1 MKIQEEILKRSEIFL
16 ALCKQNQIRKLYAFG
31 SSTNLKFNNEQSDID
46 LVVELNELDPV
57 EKGEKL
63 MNLWDQFEDFFQRK
77 VDLLTESSIINP
89 YLKKSID
96 STKILIYDGR
106 RQKILV

>member
-1 MKIQEEILKRSEIFL
+1 MKIQEEILKRSDIFL
-16 ALCKQNQIRKLYAFG
+16 SLCKQNQIKKLYAFG

-77 VDLLTESSIINP
+77 VDLLTENSIINP